1 MRISECQVFVDEGDR
16 HAAFADA
23 AGNALVEII
32 RSKLISVRQI
42 TSVELNLDMTR
53 HSSYGVPI

>member
-1 MRISECQVFVDEGDR
+1 VDEGDR